1 MPVRRSVMQKTL
13 ARATDGA
20 TIMVGAHATKGG
32 RAAIVRIATSDLWEI
47 FVRRSV
53 MQRPLARA
61 KDGATR
67 MGGANVAIRSRV
79 HHATSARQVALA
91 SNVKTSA
98 MKNTHAVGMVAAMGM
113 EHVDVMRDG
122 RESIVTS
129 VPQGLMGSIAR
140 LSAAASTR
148 AKVTAGVCLTES
160 AQPYARRGGLVSAV
174 ILARHFGQGPTVIS
188 TQTSSTMTRTLCVAG
203 NGVLKKEWWIF
214 AYMETVAQRDAAED
228 V

>member
-1 MPVRRSVMQKTL
+1 MQAAVVMDAVWQTAG
-13 ARATDGA
+13 ARASQ
-20 TIMVGAHATKGG
+20 GG
-32 RAAIVRIATSDLWEI
+32 WAAIVRIVTSDLWEI

>member
-1 MPVRRSVMQKTL
+1 MQAAVVMDAVWQTAG
-13 ARATDGA
+13 ARASQ
-20 TIMVGAHATKGG
+20 GG
-32 RAAIVRIATSDLWEI
+32 WAAIVHIVTSDLWEI

-98 MKNTHAVGMVAAMGM
+98 MKNTHAVGMVAAVGM

-148 AKVTAGVCLTES
+148 AAAMGGAWDTVNARATKGGRAAIAHIVTWV
-160 AQPYARRGGLVSAV
+160 
-174 ILARHFGQGPTVIS
+174 
-188 TQTSSTMTRTLCVAG
+188 
-203 NGVLKKEWWIF
+203 
-214 AYMETVAQRDAAED
+214 
-228 V
+228 